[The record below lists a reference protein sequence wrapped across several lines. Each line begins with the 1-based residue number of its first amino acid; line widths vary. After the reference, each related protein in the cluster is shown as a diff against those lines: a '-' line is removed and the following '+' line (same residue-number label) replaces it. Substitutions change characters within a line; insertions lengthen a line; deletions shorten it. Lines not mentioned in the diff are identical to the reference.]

1 MINNNKNNKFKPGGL
16 GKGLGALL
24 GDKNM
29 TEEKQAEVEEKIENL
44 KGSSSLEE
52 ISLDLIEANPDQ
64 PRREFDSEK
73 MQELADSIK
82 QIGVIQ
88 AITVRKVGDKYQI
101 ISGERRYRAS
111 KLAGLTTIP
120 AYVKDVNE
128 TVMQEMALVEN
139 IQREDLNAVEIAM
152 AYQNLMQV
160 GDYTQEQVS
169 ERVGKNRSTVTN
181 YLRILRLP
189 APVQVGLKERK
200 IEMGHARALLG
211 LEDENEIIQ
220 AYQKVSRDCLSVRK
234 TEQMVQD
241 LKAKKFDQEGGETPV
256 KPSKQLP
263 EEYEI
268 LKNRLQNIFN
278 AKSDLVRNNKGV
290 GKITIPFGSDDELEK
305 IMETLDSIKRGE

>member
-1 MINNNKNNKFKPGGL
+1 MLNNNKNNKFKTGGL

-111 KLAGLTTIP
+111 KLAGLSTIP
-120 AYVKDVNE
+120 AYIKDVDQ

-160 GDYTQEQVS
+160 GNYTQEQVS

-220 AYQKVSRDCLSVRK
+220 AYQKVSRDCMSVRK

-241 LKAKKFDQEGGETPV
+241 MKAKKFDSAEAEAPA
-256 KPSKQLP
+256 KPAKQLP

-278 AKSDLVRNNKGV
+278 AKSDLVRNSKGV

-305 IMETLDSIKRGE
+305 IMETLDSIQRGE

>member
-1 MINNNKNNKFKPGGL
+1 MLNNNKNNKFKPGGL

-220 AYQKVSRDCLSVRK
+220 AYQKVSRDCMSVRK

-241 LKAKKFDQEGGETPV
+241 MKAKKFDESESPV
-256 KPSKQLP
+256 KNTKQLP

-268 LKNRLQNIFN
+268 LKNKLQKIFN
-278 AKSDLVRNNKGV
+278 VKSDLVRNSKGA

>member
-1 MINNNKNNKFKPGGL
+1 MLNNNNKNKFKPGGL

-29 TEEKQAEVEEKIENL
+29 SDEKKAEVEEKIENL

-111 KLAGLTTIP
+111 KLAGCTTIP
-120 AYVKDVNE
+120 AYIKDISDNE
-128 TVMQEMALVEN
+128 VQEMALVEN

-160 GDYTQEQVS
+160 CNYTQEQVS

-211 LEDENEIIQ
+211 LDDENEIIQ
-220 AYQKVSRDCLSVRK
+220 AYQKVVRDCLSVRK
-234 TEQMVQD
+234 TEQM
-241 LKAKKFDQEGGETPV
+241 
-256 KPSKQLP
+256 
-263 EEYEI
+263 
-268 LKNRLQNIFN
+268 
-278 AKSDLVRNNKGV
+278 
-290 GKITIPFGSDDELEK
+290 
-305 IMETLDSIKRGE
+305 

>member
-1 MINNNKNNKFKPGGL
+1 M
-16 GKGLGALL
+16 
-24 GDKNM
+24 
-29 TEEKQAEVEEKIENL
+29 
-44 KGSSSLEE
+44 
-52 ISLDLIEANPDQ
+52 
-64 PRREFDSEK
+64 
-73 MQELADSIK
+73 
-82 QIGVIQ
+82 
-88 AITVRKVGDKYQI
+88 
-101 ISGERRYRAS
+101 
-111 KLAGLTTIP
+111 TTIP

-152 AYQNLMQV
+152 AYQNLLQV

>member
-1 MINNNKNNKFKPGGL
+1 MLNNNNKNKIKPGGL

-29 TEEKQAEVEEKIENL
+29 SDEKKAEVEEKIENL

-88 AITVRKVGDKYQI
+88 AITVRKVGNKYQI

-111 KLAGLTTIP
+111 KLAGCTTIP
-120 AYVKDVNE
+120 AYIKDISDNE
-128 TVMQEMALVEN
+128 VQEMALVEN

-160 GDYTQEQVS
+160 CNYTQEQVS

-211 LEDENEIIQ
+211 LDDENEIIQ
-220 AYQKVSRDCLSVRK
+220 AYQKVVRDCLSVRK

-241 LKAKKFDQEGGETPV
+241 EKSKKFDSDPETPA

-263 EEYEI
+263 EEYEA
-268 LKNRLQNIFN
+268 LKNRLQKIFN
-278 AKSDLVRNNKGV
+278 VKSDLVRNNKGA

-305 IMETLDSIKRGE
+305 IIETLDSIQRGE

>member
-1 MINNNKNNKFKPGGL
+1 MLNNNKNNKFKPGGL

-111 KLAGLTTIP
+111 KLAGLTAIP
-120 AYVKDVNE
+120 AYIKDVNE

-220 AYQKVSRDCLSVRK
+220 AYHKVANGCLSVRK

-241 LKAKKFDQEGGETPV
+241 LKAKKFDQESETPA
-256 KPSKQLP
+256 KPTKQLP

-268 LKNRLQNIFN
+268 LKNRLQKIFN

-305 IMETLDSIKRGE
+305 IIETLDSIHRGE

>member
-1 MINNNKNNKFKPGGL
+1 MINNNKNNKFKTGGL

>member
-1 MINNNKNNKFKPGGL
+1 MINNNKNNRFKTGGL

-278 AKSDLVRNNKGV
+278 VKSDLVRNSKGV

>member
-1 MINNNKNNKFKPGGL
+1 MLNNKNKQGLGGKSAL

-29 TEEKQAEVEEKIENL
+29 PEEKKAEVEEKIENL

-88 AITVRKVGDKYQI
+88 AITVRKIGDKYQI

-111 KLAGLTTIP
+111 KLAGCATIP
-120 AYVKDVNE
+120 AYIKNISDTE
-128 TVMQEMALVEN
+128 MQEMALVEN

-160 GDYTQEQVS
+160 CDYTQEQVS

-211 LEDENEIIQ
+211 LEDESEIIQ
-220 AYQKVSRDCLSVRK
+220 AYQKVARDCMSVRK

-241 LKAKKFDQEGGETPV
+241 LKAKKFDTDPVTPS
-256 KPSKQLP
+256 KDNKQLP

-268 LKNRLQNIFN
+268 LRNRLQNIFN
-278 AKSDLVRNNKGV
+278 KKSELVRNNKGQ
-290 GKITIPFGSDDELEK
+290 GKITIPFTSDDELEK
-305 IMETLDSIKRGE
+305 IMEVFDSIQRGE

>member
-1 MINNNKNNKFKPGGL
+1 MLNNNKNKMGLGGKSAL

-24 GDKNM
+24 GDKDM
-29 TEEKQAEVEEKIENL
+29 TEEKKAEVEEKIENL
-44 KGSSSLEE
+44 KGSSLEE

-82 QIGVIQ
+82 QLGVIQ

-111 KLAGLTTIP
+111 KLAGLSTIP
-120 AYVKDVNE
+120 AYVKDISDSL
-128 TVMQEMALVEN
+128 MQEMALVEN

-152 AYQNLMQV
+152 GYQNLMQV
-160 GDYTQEQVS
+160 CNYTQEQVS
-169 ERVGKNRSTVTN
+169 ERVGKERSTVTN

-189 APVQVGLKERK
+189 ATVQIGLKERK
-200 IEMGHARALLG
+200 IDMGHARALLG
-211 LEDENEIIQ
+211 LEDENDLIQ
-220 AYQKVSRDCLSVRK
+220 AYQKVVRDCMSVRK
-234 TEQMVQD
+234 TEQYVKD
-241 LKAKKFDQEGGETPV
+241 VKAKKFDTETPE
-256 KPSKQLP
+256 KKEKTLP

-268 LKNRLQNIFN
+268 LKNRLQKIFN

-305 IMETLDSIKRGE
+305 IIETLDSIQRGE

>member
-1 MINNNKNNKFKPGGL
+1 MINNNKNNKFKTGGL

-278 AKSDLVRNNKGV
+278 VKSDLVRNSKGV

>member
-1 MINNNKNNKFKPGGL
+1 MLNNNKNKSAL

-29 TEEKQAEVEEKIENL
+29 TEEKQAEVEEKIDNL

-52 ISLDLIEANPDQ
+52 IPLDLIEANPDQ

-111 KLAGLTTIP
+111 KLAGCTTIP
-120 AYVKDVNE
+120 AYIKNISDNL
-128 TVMQEMALVEN
+128 MQEMALVEN

-160 GDYTQEQVS
+160 CNYTQEQVS

-220 AYQKVSRDCLSVRK
+220 AYQKVSRDCMSVRK

-241 LKAKKFDQEGGETPV
+241 LKAAKFDTDPETPA
-256 KPSKQLP
+256 KKNDKQLP

-268 LKNRLQNIFN
+268 LKNRLQKIFN
-278 AKSDLVRNNKGV
+278 GKSDLVRNNKGV

-305 IMETLDSIKRGE
+305 IMETLDSIQRGE

>member
-1 MINNNKNNKFKPGGL
+1 MINNNKNNKFKTGGL

-278 AKSDLVRNNKGV
+278 VKSDLVRNNKGV

-305 IMETLDSIKRGE
+305 IMEILDSIKRGE